1 MGSAFPISTFRIYK
15 DCGYGKP
22 VRKRALRH
30 LPHKQEWWSAA
41 TKQNTQPV
49 RHCRQSPPL
58 TRRAVMTAKS
68 GKTHRPELG
77 SKTLHQAEVAA

>member
-30 LPHKQEWWSAA
+30 FHTSRNGGAPQRNKTRSPLGTAVKLP
-41 TKQNTQPV
+41 
-49 RHCRQSPPL
+49 L
-58 TRRAVMTAKS
+58 
-68 GKTHRPELG
+68 
-77 SKTLHQAEVAA
+77 